1 MKELKNKIVTSIS
14 IVILL
19 LVGTSNT
26 FAQDIKSNKKMELGF
41 RLMPTFTSLDVKTS
55 SGGVVSGSVVLG
67 FGAGIFLGYNF
78 SNHIGVQ
85 GEIIYSSISQK
96 FVDVNV
102 ERNINLRYINI
113 PILLS
118 LNTNKSKLINLNAV
132 VGPQIGFN
140 VGSRLTMSGSNNAN
154 DPKPILSVSKNDIG
168 FAYGAGIDLGFNEE
182 RTIRL
187 SLGYRGVIGLLD
199 VSDQSK
205 SITNDSYYV
214 LDRTYIKT
222 NAFYLGLSILF

>member
-1 MKELKNKIVTSIS
+1 MKKLRNKIVTSIS

-19 LVGTSNT
+19 FVGTNNA
-26 FAQDIKSNKKMELGF
+26 FAQDINSNKKMELGF

-55 SGGVVSGSVVLG
+55 SGGAVSGSVVLG
-67 FGAGIFLGYNF
+67 FGAGVFLGYNF
-78 SNHIGVQ
+78 TNNIGVQ

-96 FVDVNV
+96 SVDVNV

-132 VGPQIGFN
+132 AGPQIGFN
-140 VGSRLTMSGSNNAN
+140 VGSSLSTSGTNNGN

-168 FAYGAGIDLGFNEE
+168 FAYGLGMDLGFNEN

-187 SLGYRGVIGLLD
+187 SLGYRGVLGLLD

-205 SITNDSYYV
+205 TISNDSYYV
-214 LDRTYIKT
+214 LDRSHIKT